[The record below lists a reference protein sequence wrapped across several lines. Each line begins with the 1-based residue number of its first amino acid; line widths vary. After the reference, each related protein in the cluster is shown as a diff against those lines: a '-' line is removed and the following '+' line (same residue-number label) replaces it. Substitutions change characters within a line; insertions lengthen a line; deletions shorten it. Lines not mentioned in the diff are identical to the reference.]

1 MKKFAIPI
9 VFLFALLA
17 AMFCENLLPYSIK
30 SFFYAISLA
39 IKECMIFVL
48 PAVIFSLIHTSLGK
62 IGVKSLKF
70 LIFIVPLICCSN
82 FLNTIISYFLGYFC
96 IQADL
101 ISVITQSVPEKFSP
115 LTPMF
120 SFSLPK
126 IISNDFA
133 LTTGAVSGILYGTIK
148 KKNRNSPFSEV
159 LERLSRLLDFL
170 MESFF
175 KILIPIMPLFIFGT
189 ALKLKHDKVI
199 SVVLSEYFTL
209 AGIFVVSAGGYILMQ
224 LFLISR
230 ANCGRSI
237 EYLKNLLP
245 AIIAGFGSMSSA
257 AALPLSIRAA
267 EENCRDKNN
276 AALVVPCSVNVHLVG
291 DCFFIPFVAL
301 AISWSFGNGL
311 PDFFTYLIFAVHF
324 VVAKFAIAAVPGGGI
339 LVMLPILEKCLGFN
353 ADMLGLITAVYVM
366 FDSAI
371 TACNVAG
378 NGAFAIIFDRIA
390 GAILRKSWKM

>member
-9 VFLFALLA
+9 VFLFALFA
-17 AMFCENLLPYSIK
+17 AMFCENLLPYSVK
-30 SFFYAISLA
+30 SFFYAISLMV
-39 IKECMIFVL
+39 KECMIFVL
-48 PAVIFSLIHTSLGK
+48 PAVIFSLIHTSLEK
-62 IGVKSLKF
+62 IGAKALKF

-82 FLNTIISYFLGYFC
+82 FLNTVISYFLGYFC
-96 IQADL
+96 IQANL
-101 ISVITQSVPEKFSP
+101 ISVITQSVPEKFSS

-126 IISNDFA
+126 IISSDFA
-133 LTTGAVSGILYGTIK
+133 LAIGAVSGILYGTIK
-148 KKNRNSPFSEV
+148 KKNRNSLFSEMH
-159 LERLSRLLDFL
+159 ERLLHLLDFF

-199 SVVLSEYFTL
+199 SVILSEYFTL
-209 AGIFVVSAGGYILMQ
+209 AGIFIISAGGYILTQ

-237 EYLKNLLP
+237 KYLKNLLP
-245 AIIAGFGSMSSA
+245 AIITGFGSMSSA
-257 AALPLSIRAA
+257 AALPLSIKAA

-276 AALVVPCSVNVHLVG
+276 AAIIVPCSVNAHLVG
-291 DCFFIPFVAL
+291 DCFFIPLVAL
-301 AISWSFGNGL
+301 AISFSFGKGL
-311 PDFFTYLIFAVHF
+311 PDFSAYLIFVVHF

-339 LVMLPILEKCLGFN
+339 LVMLPILEKYLEFN

-366 FDSAI
+366 FDPVI
-371 TACNVAG
+371 TAYNVAG
-378 NGAFAIIFDRIA
+378 NGAFAIIFDRII
-390 GAILRKSWKM
+390 GAVMQKL